1 MRVVLRANASIHAQE
16 AGDVSSFCGGER
28 ALLGRWATNE
38 MSSFVSPHGIRK
50 SLFGVFLQN
59 TRCLSALLPS
69 TSSVKYRFKRCIRH
83 GVSKDKKENEPSCL
97 AAAGSWKL
105 NVGEVLQCCCSSITC
120 QCVYSRLYNN
130 KVAAETLNFAPSPQA
145 ESAATG
151 DSHAEPE

>member
-1 MRVVLRANASIHAQE
+1 MFCARTLLSMPKRLVTSAHFAGENALCLG
-16 AGDVSSFCGGER
+16 AGQRMKCR
-28 ALLGRWATNE
+28 ALSAHMEFANL
-38 MSSFVSPHGIRK
+38 F
-50 SLFGVFLQN
+50 FGVFLQN

-120 QCVYSRLYNN
+120 QCVYSKLYNN